1 MERKTHMN
9 AKESLEDKLQHYD
22 RPLTML
28 RTAPVM
34 KYVFPI
40 ADEYTNWRDEQ
51 AAWKDS
57 AVLFDQSFHMTDIY
71 FKGPDVK
78 RLFSD
83 VGVNNLDGFGKN
95 KAKQFLAVNHDGY
108 VIADAILFGFDDDHY
123 SLVGTPV
130 APNWVAYHAETGGY
144 DVEVTRDDHTP
155 PSPNKKRLTFRYQLN
170 GPVTEDIV
178 AKAHGGPLEH
188 IKFFRMGEFTIAGR
202 PVRALNHTM
211 SGVPGREMTGLEI
224 IGHAEDKDAV
234 LDALLQAGQE
244 FGLRQGGVRSYIS
257 ATYESGWIPSP
268 VPAIYSS
275 DQTRPYRQWLSAMT
289 FEGHASIAG
298 SFDSDKI
305 EDYYQT
311 PWDLGYGRL
320 VKFDHDFIGRPAL
333 ERMADQPHRRK
344 VWLRWNQE
352 DVTRIIA
359 DGMFGTGER
368 PKFIDLPNASWAHF
382 EFDAVLGGDQ
392 LIGLSTYAGYTVNI
406 GGVVSVAMVDETHA
420 TDGTEV
426 TLLWGQTD
434 GGRSKLFVEPHV
446 QTTIRATISTTS
458 PV

>member
-1 MERKTHMN
+1 MN
-9 AKESLEDKLQHYD
+9 VNETLDDKLQRYD
-22 RPLTML
+22 SPLTML

-34 KYVFPI
+34 KYVFPM

-78 RLFSD
+78 RLFAD
-83 VGVNNLDGFGKN
+83 VGVNNLDSFGKN

-108 VIADAILFGFDDDHY
+108 VIADAILFGLDDDHY

-130 APNWVAYHAETGGY
+130 APNWVAYHAETGDY
-144 DVEVTRDDHTP
+144 DVEVTRDERTP
-155 PSPNKKRLTFRYQLN
+155 ANPNQERLTFRYQLN
-170 GPVTEDIV
+170 GPLTEEIV
-178 AKAHGGPLEH
+178 AKAHGGPLDH
-188 IKFFRMGEFTIAGR
+188 IRFFQMGEFTIAGR

-211 SGVPGREMTGLEI
+211 AGVPGREMTGLEI
-224 IGHAEDKDAV
+224 VGQAADRDAV
-234 LDALLQAGQE
+234 LGALLQAGQE

-268 VPAIYSS
+268 TPAIYSG
-275 DQTRPYRQWLSAMT
+275 DQTRPYRQWLSAGT
-289 FEGHASIAG
+289 LEGHASIGG
-298 SFDSDKI
+298 SFDSDVL

-333 ERMADQPHRRK
+333 ERLAAQPHRRK
-344 VWLRWNQE
+344 VWLRWNQD
-352 DVTRIIA
+352 DVTRIIGA
-359 DGMFGTGER
+359 SMSGTGGN
-368 PKFIDLPNASWAHF
+368 PKFIDLPNVSWAHF
-382 EFDAVLGGDQ
+382 EFDAVLSGDQ
-392 LIGLSTYAGYTVNI
+392 LVGLSTYAGYTVNLRS
-406 GGVVSVAMVDETHA
+406 VVSLAMVDEDHA
-420 TDGTEV
+420 RDGAEV
-426 TLLWGQTD
+426 TLLWGQSD

-446 QTTIRATISTTS
+446 QTSIRATISTTP